1 MLAGGVA
8 ALAFTLTTEAGPR
21 AAADQNGANDDALIQ
36 KARGIHERVIA
47 LDTHDD
53 IGPADFTAER
63 NYTQDLGNQV
73 NLPKM
78 IAGGLD
84 ASFFVVYVGQGPLT
98 PEGFDTAYKEA
109 SAKFDAVHRLTEK
122 IAPDKIELA
131 LTAADVRRIVKSGK
145 KVALIGV
152 ENGYSLGDES
162 TAIKRVQEFYDRGA
176 RYLSLA
182 HNGHSQLADSNT
194 GEANND
200 WLYHGLS
207 PLGKHVIAELN
218 RVGIM
223 VDLSHPSKESNMQA
237 IALSKAPVI
246 ASHSA
251 ARALCDHSRDL
262 DDEQLLAIKK
272 NGGVVQTVAF
282 ATYVKTPPPPSAERQ
297 AALAKLEQDFGLPAG
312 SLGRGGRGGGRGARG
327 AGAAAAAGAAPA
339 PATGAAGA
347 PAAGQGRGRG
357 RGGALAQLPD
367 DKRAEAD
374 KRLAEIDKQFP
385 PPPRANVKDF
395 VDHIDYIV
403 KKIGI
408 DHVGISSDFD
418 GGGGVDG
425 WNDASET
432 FNVTLELVRRGYTEE
447 QIGKIWSGNLLRVM
461 DEVRKVA
468 QNLQK
473 SK

>member
-1 MLAGGVA
+1 MTRPYVAGGAVALAFAA
-8 ALAFTLTTEAGPR
+8 ALA
-21 AAADQNGANDDALIQ
+21 AATAQTSTPPDDALVK
-36 KARGIHERVIA
+36 KARAIHERVIA

-53 IGPADFTAER
+53 INVADFTPER

-78 IAGGLD
+78 TAGGLD
-84 ASFFVVYVGQGPLT
+84 AAFFIVYVGQGPLT
-98 PEGFDTAYKEA
+98 TEGYDSAYQQA
-109 SAKFDAVHRLTEK
+109 IAKFDAIHRLTEK
-122 IAPDKIELA
+122 IAPDKVELA
-131 LTAADVRRIVKSGK
+131 LTSADVRRINKAGK

-152 ENGYSLGDES
+152 ENGYPLGDAS
-162 TAIKRVQEFYDRGA
+162 TAAKRVQEFHTRGA

-194 GEANND
+194 GETTGE
-200 WLYHGLS
+200 WLHNGLS
-207 PLGKHVIAELN
+207 DLGKQVIADLN

-223 VDLSHPSKESNMQA
+223 VDLSHPSKQANLQA

-282 ATYVKTPPPPSAERQ
+282 ASYVKTPPPPTAERQ
-297 AALAKLEQDFGLPAG
+297 AALSKLEADFGLPAG
-312 SLGRGGRGGGRGARG
+312 SLGRGGRGGRGRGATAG
-327 AGAAAAAGAAPA
+327 AGTAAG
-339 PATGAAGA
+339 GA
-347 PAAGQGRGRG
+347 GRGRG

-367 DKRAEAD
+367 DERVEAEQ
-374 KRLAEIDKQFP
+374 RLAEIDKQFP

-395 VDHIDYIV
+395 VDHIDYIT

-418 GGGGVDG
+418 GGGGIDG

-432 FNVTLELVRRGYTEE
+432 FNVTLELVRRGYTED
-447 QIGKIWSGNLLRVM
+447 QIAKIWSGNLLRVM
-461 DEVRKVA
+461 EQVRQVA
-468 QNLQK
+468 LKLQK
-473 SK
+473 

>member
-1 MLAGGVA
+1 MRRSILCSALILAAGI
-8 ALAFTLTTEAGPR
+8 LTRPTIAQQTP
-21 AAADQNGANDDALIQ
+21 ADDALVA
-36 KARGIHERVIA
+36 KARQIHERVIT
-47 LDTHDD
+47 LDTHND
-53 IGPADFTAER
+53 IGTNNFTAER

-78 IAGGLD
+78 FKGGLD
-84 ASFFVVYVGQGPLT
+84 ASFFIVYVGQNRS
-98 PEGFDTAYKEA
+98 PEAFTKAAYDDAYKQAIEKFEA
-109 SAKFDAVHRLTEK
+109 IHRLTEK

-131 LTAADVRRIVKSGK
+131 LTAADVRRIAKAGK

-152 ENGYSLGDES
+152 ENGYPLGDES
-162 TAIKRVQEFYDRGA
+162 TAIARVKEFYDRGA

-194 GEANND
+194 GEADNV
-200 WLYHGLS
+200 WLHNGLS
-207 PLGKHVIAELN
+207 PLGKKVIEELN

-223 VDLSHPSKESNMQA
+223 VDLSHPSKQANLQA

-251 ARALCDHSRDL
+251 ARAVFDHSRNM
-262 DDEQLLAIKK
+262 DDEQLEALKK

-282 ATYVKTPPPPSAERQ
+282 ATYVKVNPPSAERT
-297 AALAKLEQDFGLPAG
+297 AALAKLADEFKVPVTA
-312 SLGRGGRGGGRGARG
+312 LGRGGRGGGAG
-327 AGAAAAAGAAPA
+327 AG
-339 PATGAAGA
+339 
-347 PAAGQGRGRG
+347 GRGRG
-357 RGGALAQLPD
+357 QADPAAGRGQAAGATPPAGEGQRGRGNNPLAALSDEQ
-367 DKRAEAD
+367 RAELQ
-374 KRLAEIDKQFP
+374 KRLDDINTKFP
-385 PPPRANVKDF
+385 APPRANVKDF
-395 VDHIDYIV
+395 VDHIDYLV
-403 KKIGI
+403 KKVGI

-461 DEVRKVA
+461 DEVQKVA
-468 QNLQK
+468 QK
-473 SK
+473 SRK